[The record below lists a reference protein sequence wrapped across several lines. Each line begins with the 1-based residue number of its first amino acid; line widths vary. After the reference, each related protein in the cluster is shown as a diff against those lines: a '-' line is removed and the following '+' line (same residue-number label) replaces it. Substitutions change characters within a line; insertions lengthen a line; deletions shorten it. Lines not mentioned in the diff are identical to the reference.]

1 MAGFLFLSDDLMFGS
16 RVSHAAQQQAV
27 KFKHLMDPAPLAQ
40 SLEMDG
46 LKMLIL
52 DLSSS
57 RFCPDEV
64 MQSVR
69 DAGLQI
75 KTMAFGPHVQ
85 TGKLAKAEQAGFE
98 QVLSNSQFVERL
110 PQLFSDPADE

>member
-27 KFKHLMDPAPLAQ
+27 TFQHLMDPAALAQ
-40 SLEMDG
+40 SLEMDQ

-57 RFCPDEV
+57 CFCPDAV
-64 MQSVR
+64 MQNVR

-75 KTMAFGPHVQ
+75 KTLAFGPHVQ

-98 QVLSNSQFVERL
+98 QVVSNGQFAGML
-110 PQLFSDPADE
+110 PQLFSDHAAE

>member
-27 KFKHLMDPAPLAQ
+27 TFQHLMDPAALAQ
-40 SLEMDG
+40 SLEMDQ

-57 RFCPDEV
+57 CFCPDAV
-64 MQSVR
+64 MQNVR

-85 TGKLAKAEQAGFE
+85 TGRLAKAEQAGFQ
-98 QVLSNSQFVERL
+98 QVVSNGQFAEML
-110 PQLFSDPADE
+110 PQLFSEHGDQ